1 MVLLMPAGEATGW
14 RTGGAR
20 VRSRGR
26 GGRGGI
32 SVFGAKWSR
41 RVGVRGVGSGVS
53 GSRSAFL
60 VMNDGFAV
68 VVCRGSIPFEGVRK
82 SQKVVAFIVRILLIS
97 LLLLMIALLLSL
109 MRLLR
114 LVLRLVRLVST
125 RELAVIM
132 LLLLQMRR
140 TNDGMLE
147 RMTRKQR
154 SAELTAVVIYWV
166 VERRRCRGSGQKR
179 FPAFPV
185 GFQSGRCSVVISPSR
200 SSSYR
205 APTISTTTISTPG
218 IRLSSRG
225 SVLRIVVVVVMI
237 IPMLFRL
244 LLLLLLLLLRGRRLM
259 FG

>member
-1 MVLLMPAGEATGW
+1 MVLLMPTGEATGR

-32 SVFGAKWSR
+32 SVFGAKWSG

-53 GSRSAFL
+53 GSGSTFL
-60 VMNDGFAV
+60 VRNDGFAV
-68 VVCRGSIPFEGVRK
+68 VVRRGSIPFEGVRK

-154 SAELTAVVIYWV
+154 SAVVIYWL
-166 VERRRCRGSGQKR
+166 VERGRRCRGSGQKR
-179 FPAFPV
+179 FAAFSV

-200 SSSYR
+200 SSSPYR
-205 APTISTTTISTPG
+205 ASTVSTTTTISTTG
-218 IRLSSRG
+218 IRLSSHG
-225 SVLRIVVVVVMI
+225 SVLRSVTVVVMV
-237 IPMLFRL
+237 IPMLFRLL